1 MVLFLLNFCD
11 QSISVTTHYY
21 DEEKIHQMDGIHI
34 QMDFNITNPQKN
46 DDYIQMCSVDTFI
59 DKLNEL
65 ILPEDYEEGKQLQI
79 NRKVK
84 HLNQTIA
91 KLKRLHHYYQNVSEK
106 MQPIIKR
113 VILRMS
119 QILLPIDLPSDWLSS
134 LSRISQTAQ
143 DGQQWALK
151 CEKRFF
157 DFREWN
163 LKLRQSFF
171 LK

>member
-1 MVLFLLNFCD
+1 MRIIKVLLVLFLLNFCD

-65 ILPEDYEEGKQLQI
+65 ILPEDYEEGKKLQI

-84 HLNQTIA
+84 HLN
-91 KLKRLHHYYQNVSEK
+91 
-106 MQPIIKR
+106 QPIIKR

-119 QILLPIDLPSDWLSS
+119 QILLPIDLPSDCLSS

-157 DFREWN
+157 DFRE
-163 LKLRQSFF
+163 
-171 LK
+171 